1 MPKVKLLLEPG
12 QQEFTF
18 VSELAVPRELVYRVY
33 TDPALMPQWW
43 GPAYLTTVVE
53 VMEVRPGG
61 RWRVVQRAP
70 DGSTHPFN
78 GVYHLVKAPEKL
90 IYTFEYE
97 GEPEQVMLNTVTF
110 EEKDGKTLLLE
121 QSVFQSV
128 ADRDAMAA
136 TDMEAGARESI
147 DRLDQLIQARL

>member
-18 VSELAVPRELVYRVY
+18 VSELAAPRELVYRVY

-61 RWRVVQRAP
+61 RWRVVQQ
-70 DGSTHPFN
+70 
-78 GVYHLVKAPEKL
+78 APEAVR
-90 IYTFEYE
+90 IPST
-97 GEPEQVMLNTVTF
+97 G
-110 EEKDGKTLLLE
+110 
-121 QSVFQSV
+121 
-128 ADRDAMAA
+128 
-136 TDMEAGARESI
+136 SI
-147 DRLDQLIQARL
+147 IWSKPLRN

>member
-147 DRLDQLIQARL
+147 DRLDQLIQASL